1 MGKGTMIPLM
11 PEPTPPV
18 PKTRKPRPVVR
29 EKASIEA
36 LMHGIFAITMT
47 LLILDLRLPE
57 TEDQGHLWEAL
68 KDLGPEVVGYLFG
81 FVYLMAIWLSLRDFF
96 RQLSGVTHAL
106 SVLFLLV
113 VGLVSL
119 TPFTVST
126 IAAAIGDND
135 DLGTAVRLMA
145 ALVGVSFLLSAGV
158 AKLALHQGL
167 VPATPFYTTSWPLTV
182 VLSAG
187 PAAFG
192 FALSYLNP
200 WLGIAVLSTDILLG
214 IFMNRFPPEEPASG

>member
-1 MGKGTMIPLM
+1 MISLM
-11 PEPTPPV
+11 PEPPSV
-18 PKTRKPRPVVR
+18 RKSTKPTPVVR

-57 TEDQGHLWEAL
+57 TEEGGHLWEAL

-113 VGLVSL
+113 IGLVSL

-126 IAAAIGDND
+126 IANAIGNNE
-135 DLGTAVRLMA
+135 DLGTAVRMMA
-145 ALVGVSFLLSAGV
+145 VLAAVSFLLSAVV

-167 VPATPFYTTSWPLTV
+167 VPATPFYTTSWPRTV
-182 VLSAG
+182 ALSAG
-187 PAAFG
+187 PAALG

-200 WLGIAVLSTDILLG
+200 WLGIAILSTDILLG
-214 IFMNRFPPEEPASG
+214 IFMTRIPAEEPASG